1 MTGIIPFDLE
11 DTVYA
16 DQGRY
21 SEAEKLYERA
31 LAGNEEKLGLT
42 HFNTLRTV
50 QNLANVCADQGRYS
64 EAEKLRKYLTQK

>member
-21 SEAEKLYERA
+21 SKTEKLYEQA
-31 LAGNEEKLGLT
+31 LAGNKGKLGPT
-42 HFNTLRTV
+42 HSDTLRIV
-50 QNLANVCADQGRYS
+50 QNLANVYADQGQYS
-64 EAEKLRKYLTQK
+64 EAEKLRKYLT